1 MRHND
6 QTVIH
11 RKSFRPF
18 RIDKLFKVGY
28 NDNISGMCFGHSRNF
43 PKARCM

>member
-1 MRHND
+1 MPHD
-6 QTVIH
+6 GETVIPG
-11 RKSFRPF
+11 KSFRPF

-28 NDNISGMCFGHSRNF
+28 NDNISGMCFGRSRNF